1 MATPVKIK
9 ITDSRDIPTIDTA
22 GKLTSEVLITYV
34 VDGVRIYQTRV
45 PKAQSDL
52 ASVQKRIEAEERER
66 LKLINQEFEV
76 K

>member
-1 MATPVKIK
+1 MPVKIK

-22 GKLTSEVLITYV
+22 GKLTNEVLITYV

-66 LKLINQEFEV
+66 LKLINQEFEL